1 MKSTLTDPTFVVDLF
16 ANVNMPVCL
25 WCSPIHHSS
34 LTPISQLS
42 CYGAISLN
50 PNGVLINMK
59 SINMFRGLITAIFL
73 TVAALPVSAADHKM
87 DIVDTAINA
96 NMFQTLVTAVSAAG
110 LVEVLKGDGP
120 FTVFAPTDEAF
131 SKLPGGTIE
140 SLLKPENIEQL
151 VSVLTYHVIPGKVLS
166 SDIPM
171 GSTQVSSVQGSA
183 VMIKKSG
190 GTVSVNQAT
199 VVQADVEATNGVI
212 HIIDEV
218 ILPN

>member
-1 MKSTLTDPTFVVDLF
+1 MKT
-16 ANVNMPVCL
+16 
-25 WCSPIHHSS
+25 
-34 LTPISQLS
+34 
-42 CYGAISLN
+42 
-50 PNGVLINMK
+50 
-59 SINMFRGLITAIFL
+59 INMFRGLITVIFL

-96 NMFQTLVTAVSAAG
+96 KMFQTLVTAVSAAG
-110 LVEVLKGDGP
+110 LVEVLKSDGP

-183 VMIKKSG
+183 VTIKKSG

-199 VVQADVEATNGVI
+199 VVQADVDATNGVI

>member
-1 MKSTLTDPTFVVDLF
+1 MKT
-16 ANVNMPVCL
+16 
-25 WCSPIHHSS
+25 
-34 LTPISQLS
+34 
-42 CYGAISLN
+42 
-50 PNGVLINMK
+50 
-59 SINMFRGLITAIFL
+59 INMFRGLITAIFL

-87 DIVDTAINA
+87 DIVDTAISA

-140 SLLKPENIEQL
+140 SPLKPENIEQL

-166 SDIPM
+166 NDIPM

-183 VMIKKSG
+183 VTIKKSG

-199 VVQADVEATNGVI
+199 VVQADVDATNGVI